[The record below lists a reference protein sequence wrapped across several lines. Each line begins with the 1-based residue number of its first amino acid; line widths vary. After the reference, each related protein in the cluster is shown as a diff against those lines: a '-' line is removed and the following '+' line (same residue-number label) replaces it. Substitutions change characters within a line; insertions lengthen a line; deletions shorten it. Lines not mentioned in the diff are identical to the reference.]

1 MARTLK
7 DGTYVSSDFNKLF
20 NDLVGANEKLNTRIR
35 EVSTESNIF
44 LCKILRFYTY
54 SDEALVKILNTGE
67 EVTCHLTHD
76 ILDDGISIRSMNRGT
91 IHTSKKGRT
100 YLKPYEDVY
109 GVVALVRWMNTDDEY
124 CLLTCVN
131 LHGNDDFKNVVGDGE
146 IILTVG
152 NSKISLTNERVNI
165 MTPYLF
171 INGLPH
177 DSQELDNV
185 YNKTETDNLIQELT
199 DKIKELEEKIETL
212 S

>member
-7 DGTYVSSDFNKLF
+7 DGTYVSSDFTKAF
-20 NDLVGANEKLNTRIR
+20 SQLVSTNENLNNRIN
-35 EVSTESNIF
+35 EVSDESNLF

-54 SDEALVKILNTGE
+54 SDEALVRILNTGE

-76 ILDDGISIRSMNRGT
+76 ILDNGISIRSMNRGT
-91 IHTSKKGRT
+91 VHTSKKGRT
-100 YLKPYEDVY
+100 YLKPYENVY
-109 GVVALVRWMNTDDEY
+109 GIVALVRWMNTDDEY

-131 LHGNDDFKNVVGDGE
+131 LHNNNDFKNVVGDGE

-171 INGLPH
+171 INGVAH
-177 DSQELDNV
+177 KSELSNS
-185 YNKTETDNLIQELT
+185 YNKSEVDKIIQELT
-199 DKIKELEEKIETL
+199 SRIEELEEKVED
-212 S
+212 